1 MKKLLAILAFAG
13 LSSVAFAQDSVSIG
27 YQRQTVDAGGA
38 PDQYQTALSVKHGF
52 GNGIAVDFGV
62 NAAQNN
68 DANVA
73 ASSAKVYKDSQRV
86 EAGVSYQQAIYGPV
100 DGYARLG
107 LGKKAP
113 SGTEAFWYH
122 SEEIGVVGHLPY
134 GFDASLGYRWRQELS
149 DGTSSQVDTNKTLRM
164 TLAYNIDKKNVIA
177 LKRDNTQADA
187 ANGGDQTAYQ
197 LVYTYKFN

>member
-13 LSSVAFAQDSVSIG
+13 LSSVAMAQNSVSID

-38 PDQYQTALSVKHGF
+38 PDQYQTSLQFKHGF
-52 GNGIAVDFGV
+52 GNGVAVDFGV

-73 ASSAKVYKDSQRV
+73 AGSSKIYKDSQRV
-86 EAGVSYQQAIYGPV
+86 EAGISYQQAIFGPV

-107 LGKKAP
+107 LGQKAP
-113 SGTEAFWYH
+113 SGTEAFFYH

-134 GFDASLGYRWRQELS
+134 GFDASLGYRWRNELS
-149 DGTSSQVDTNKTLRM
+149 NGTASQVDTNQTLRM
-164 TLAYNIDKKNVIA
+164 GLAYNIDKNNVIA

-187 ANGGDQTAYQ
+187 ANGGNQTAYH
-197 LVYTYKFN
+197 VTYTFKF